1 MTSSYL
7 VRRARARRRKQP
19 DRTSGIL
26 LIISALGSSI
36 LVTFAALAIGGAC
49 YYNSV
54 VSGIEPP
61 EQLIVGRDGGARIY
75 DRNGTLLYQYFDE
88 RYGMGDRI
96 DLEHVSPW
104 IRHAT
109 IAAEDASFYS
119 NSGINVRGIA
129 RAAVE
134 NLKPGAGLFDGSGGS
149 SITQQ
154 LVKNLYFSPEERAQ
168 RSVVRKAREAAIA
181 VHLTREYEKD
191 QILEWYLQEISYG
204 GVLIGIEA
212 ASQGYFGVA
221 ASDLTIAQAAFLA
234 GLPQSPYEYNPFEHF
249 EAATARQHDVLDL
262 MVKQGHLSAELA
274 AWAKLDVIVLRP
286 AERPFLAPHFVQF
299 VGDEISRQLGDDA
312 LYRAGLE
319 IHTTLDLGL
328 QTSANLYL
336 EQHLQTYEKTSGG
349 RNGSVVIMHP
359 PSGQILAMVGSR
371 DYFRDDVDG
380 RVNNALGLNSPGS
393 TLKPFTYLT
402 AFQQG
407 WGPDWPVIDTAIA
420 YKEVTGETFTPRNP
434 DGRMR
439 GVMPVKTALGNSFNI
454 PAFKTILW
462 VGVENVVGTAKAMG
476 LTTLDG
482 DLGPALTLGGSD
494 VKLLDMV
501 YAYGTLANS
510 GAMAGQA
517 TMAELPPGNRELDPV
532 SVLRVTNRSG
542 AVVWDNTQPQ
552 FRTAVEPEYAYM
564 ISDILSTDENR
575 QITYGRGSNL
585 NIPGRRVA
593 VKTETSEPFAGNKL
607 IGDTWTIGYT
617 PDIVVGVWV
626 GNSDNTPMVNIFST
640 TIAGRTWHDVMVAA
654 LDGTPVREFLRPAGV
669 VEATLC
675 VPSGRAVTP
684 GEYCRTAKG
693 MFAAAAIDRIGETWW
708 GGQQL
713 ISTSAVKAGAIPSGV
728 DGWKRTLAQE
738 YLRYFARPV
747 PAAAPTPQ
755 PGTPPGT
762 TPTLPDAVPTT
773 PEPAPTIPSA
783 TTQ

>member
-1 MTSSYL
+1 
-7 VRRARARRRKQP
+7 
-19 DRTSGIL
+19 
-26 LIISALGSSI
+26 
-36 LVTFAALAIGGAC
+36 
-49 YYNSV
+49 
-54 VSGIEPP
+54 
-61 EQLIVGRDGGARIY
+61 
-75 DRNGTLLYQYFDE
+75 
-88 RYGMGDRI
+88 
-96 DLEHVSPW
+96 
-104 IRHAT
+104 
-109 IAAEDASFYS
+109 
-119 NSGINVRGIA
+119 
-129 RAAVE
+129 
-134 NLKPGAGLFDGSGGS
+134 
-149 SITQQ
+149 
-154 LVKNLYFSPEERAQ
+154 
-168 RSVVRKAREAAIA
+168 
-181 VHLTREYEKD
+181 
-191 QILEWYLQEISYG
+191 
-204 GVLIGIEA
+204 
-212 ASQGYFGVA
+212 
-221 ASDLTIAQAAFLA
+221 
-234 GLPQSPYEYNPFEHF
+234 
-249 EAATARQHDVLDL
+249 
-262 MVKQGHLSAELA
+262 
-274 AWAKLDVIVLRP
+274 
-286 AERPFLAPHFVQF
+286 
-299 VGDEISRQLGDDA
+299 
-312 LYRAGLE
+312 
-319 IHTTLDLGL
+319 
-328 QTSANLYL
+328 
-336 EQHLQTYEKTSGG
+336 
-349 RNGSVVIMHP
+349 MH
-359 PSGQILAMVGSR
+359 
-371 DYFRDDVDG
+371 G

-420 YKEVTGETFTPRNP
+420 YKEVTGETFKPRNP

-439 GVMPVKTALGNSFNI
+439 GVMTVKSALGNSFNI

-462 VGVENVVGTAKAMG
+462 AGVENVVDTAKAMG

-542 AVVWDNTQPQ
+542 ALVWDNTQPQ

-585 NIPGRRVA
+585 DIPGRRVA
-593 VKTETSEPFAGNKL
+593 VKTGTSEPFTGNKL

-617 PDIVVGVWV
+617 PDVVVGVWV

-640 TIAGRTWHDVMVAA
+640 TIAGRTWHDVMMAA
-654 LDGTPVREFLRPAGV
+654 LDGTPVREFLRPGGV

-675 VPSGRAVTP
+675 VPSGRPVTP
-684 GEYCRTAKG
+684 GEYCRTVKG

-738 YLRYFARPV
+738 YLRYFSRPA
-747 PAAAPTPQ
+747 PAATPS
-755 PGTPPGT
+755 
-762 TPTLPDAVPTT
+762 LPDAVPTT
-773 PEPAPTIPSA
+773 PAAAPTIPSA

>member
-1 MTSSYL
+1 M
-7 VRRARARRRKQP
+7 
-19 DRTSGIL
+19 
-26 LIISALGSSI
+26 
-36 LVTFAALAIGGAC
+36 TFAALAIGGGC
-49 YYNSV
+49 YYNAV

-61 EQLIVGRDGGARIY
+61 EQLIAGRDGGARIY

-88 RYGMGDRI
+88 RYGMGARI
-96 DLEHVSPW
+96 DLEQVSPW
-104 IRHAT
+104 VRHAT

-134 NLKPGAGLFDGSGGS
+134 NLKPGDGLFDGSGGS

-154 LVKNLYFSPEERAQ
+154 LVKQLYFSPEERAQ
-168 RSVVRKAREAAIA
+168 RSIPRKAREAAIA
-181 VHLTREYEKD
+181 LHLTRKYEKN

-212 ASQGYFGVA
+212 ASQGYFGVP
-221 ASDLTIAQAAFLA
+221 ASDLTLAQAAFLA
-234 GLPQSPYEYNPFEHF
+234 GLPQSPSEYNPFEHF
-249 EAATARQHDVLDL
+249 DAATVRQHDVLDL
-262 MVKQGHLSAELA
+262 MVKHGQVSAELA
-274 AWAKLDVIVLRP
+274 AWAKFELISLRP
-286 AERPFLAPHFVQF
+286 SERPFLAPHFVQF
-299 VGDEISRQLGDDA
+299 VGDEITRQLGDDA

-328 QTSANLYL
+328 QTQANLYL
-336 EQHLQTYEKTSGG
+336 EQHLRTYEKNSGG
-349 RNGSVVIMHP
+349 HNGAVVIMHA

-371 DYFRDDVDG
+371 DYFRDDVNG

-407 WGPDWPVIDTAIA
+407 WGPDWPVIDTAIT
-420 YKEVTGETFTPRNP
+420 YKEVSGETFTPRNP
-434 DGRMR
+434 DGRTR

-462 VGVENVVGTAKAMG
+462 AGVDNVVATAKSMG
-476 LTTLDG
+476 ITTLDG

-510 GAMAGQA
+510 GSMVGQA
-517 TMAELPPGNRELDPV
+517 TSIPRHAGNRELDPV

-542 AVVWDNTQPQ
+542 AVRWENTQPT
-552 FRTAVEPEYAYM
+552 FKTAVQPEYAFM
-564 ISDILSTDENR
+564 ISDILSKDENR
-575 QITYGRGSNL
+575 TITYGRGSNL
-585 NIPGRRVA
+585 NVPGHLVA
-593 VKTETSEPFAGNKL
+593 VKTGTSEPFTNKKL
-607 IGDTWTIGYT
+607 IGDTWAIGYT

-654 LDGTPVREFLRPAGV
+654 LEGRPAREFLRPAGI

-675 VPSGRAVTP
+675 VPSGRPKRPEEHCNAVT
-684 GEYCRTAKG
+684 G
-693 MFAAAAIDRIGETWW
+693 MFAAAAIHHEEEDWW

-713 ISTSAVKAGAIPSGV
+713 ISASTSSTKPGIIPLGV
-728 DGWKRTLAQE
+728 EGWKRKLAEE
-738 YLRYFARPV
+738 YLRYGPRRTAPQ
-747 PAAAPTPQ
+747 PTTTPSAEPSMPEASTTLPSAAPTIAPS
-755 PGTPPGT
+755 
-762 TPTLPDAVPTT
+762 
-773 PEPAPTIPSA
+773 PAPTAPSA
-783 TTQ
+783 TIP